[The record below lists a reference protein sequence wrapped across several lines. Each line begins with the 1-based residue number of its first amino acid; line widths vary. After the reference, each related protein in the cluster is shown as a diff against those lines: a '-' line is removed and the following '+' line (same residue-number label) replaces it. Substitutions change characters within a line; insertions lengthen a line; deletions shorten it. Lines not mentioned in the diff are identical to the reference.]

1 MKIFKHHVVLFMSRG
16 KMEGE
21 INKWGSAGSDLSI
34 AQKVLVK
41 EGGSSSFDTHTT
53 FQHCS

>member
-1 MKIFKHHVVLFMSRG
+1 MFKHHVVLFMSKG

-21 INKWGSAGSDLSI
+21 INKWGSVGSDLGI

-41 EGGSSSFDTHTT
+41 EGDSFSFGTHTT